1 MSRRS
6 YLTSA
11 QGEGDAIAAQ
21 ATATT
26 ALANAATATTNAAAA
41 QTTANTATT
50 NAATAQAAA
59 NGAVA
64 VNGFDLPSAADA
76 ETIPRGLISSITLAA
91 LTSAQLFLVAI
102 PLTIGQVVNSIS
114 FLSGS
119 TAVST
124 PVNQWFALFSSAR
137 VLRAISADDTNTAWG
152 ANTVKTLAMTS
163 PYTITTNGLHY
174 IGVMVKATIA
184 VPTLSGVLVPNTTA
198 LNLAPIICGNAD
210 AGLSTPAS
218 CPATA
223 GAITVAATLPFAYV
237 S

>member
-11 QGEGDAIAAQ
+11 QGEGDALAAQ

-26 ALANAATATTNAAAA
+26 ALANAATAQTAA
-41 QTTANTATT
+41 T
-50 NAATAQAAA
+50 TAQATA
-59 NGAVA
+59 NGALA
-64 VNGFDLPSAADA
+64 VNAFDLPASADA
-76 ETIPRGLISSITLAA
+76 QTIPRGLISSITLAA
-91 LTSAQLFLVAI
+91 LTSGQLFLVAI
-102 PLTIGQVVNSIS
+102 PLTVGQVVNSIS

-119 TAVST
+119 TALNT
-124 PVNQWFALFSSAR
+124 GTNQWFALFSAAR
-137 VLRAISADDTNTAWG
+137 VQRAISADDTSTAWA
-152 ANTVKTLAMTS
+152 ANAVKTLAMTT

-174 IGVMVKATIA
+174 VGCMVKATIA

-210 AGLSTPAS
+210 AGLTNPAS

-223 GAITVAATLPFAYV
+223 GAITVAATLPFGFV